1 MNPWR
6 SRAAMAGLMGAAGLL
21 TAAVVVVVVI
31 PILLGAI
38 ANAMW
43 AFAMTPGGIVAIV
56 LLWKWLSLQEARAR
70 RKKRS

>member
-1 MNPWR
+1 MNRWR
-6 SRAAMAGLMGAAGLL
+6 SQVAMAGLMGAGGLL
-21 TAAVVVVVVI
+21 IATVVVVVI

-70 RKKRS
+70 GKKRS

>member
-1 MNPWR
+1 MNPKR
-6 SRAAMAGLMGAAGLL
+6 SRLAMAGLVGAGGVLI
-21 TAAVVVVVVI
+21 AALVVVVI

-43 AFAMTPGGIVAIV
+43 AFAMTPGGIVVLV
-56 LLWKWLSLQEARAR
+56 LLWKWLSLQDARAR

>member
-1 MNPWR
+1 MNPLR
-6 SRAAMAGLMGAAGLL
+6 SRLATAGLVGAGGVL
-21 TAAVVVVVVI
+21 VVVTVVVL